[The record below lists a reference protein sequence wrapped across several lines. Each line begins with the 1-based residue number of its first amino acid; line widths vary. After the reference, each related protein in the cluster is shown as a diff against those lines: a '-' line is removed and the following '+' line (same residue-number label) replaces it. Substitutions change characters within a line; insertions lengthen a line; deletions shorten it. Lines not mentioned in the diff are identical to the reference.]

1 MSGFVE
7 RLLEV
12 RAIGDAVEI
21 WLNGGWAM
29 IALALNA
36 TILFAIGI
44 HAWTRLSGKNFT
56 KAKRRGWRDWIAD
69 PSKRHGPIGRRLD
82 FVMDAENLK
91 DLGVRFDELNQ
102 TELAPFD
109 RDLKFMRRAVSTAP
123 LLGLLG
129 TVTGMLATFKG
140 LASGAGG
147 DKTMDLVASGISEAL
162 ITTET
167 GLVIA
172 IPGLFLTFHLTR
184 QKERYSTFLSHMQ
197 SACTQYFCSG
207 KTTVSR

>member
-1 MSGFVE
+1 M
-7 RLLEV
+7 LEWLKGLAELP
-12 RAIGDAVEI
+12 AIRDAVEI

-36 TILFAIGI
+36 MILFAIGVHVWI
-44 HAWTRLSGKNFT
+44 RLRGKSFS
-56 KAKRRGWRDWIAD
+56 KAQRRGWREWITSPD
-69 PSKRHGPIGRRLD
+69 KRQGPIGRRLD

-91 DLGVRFDELNQ
+91 ELGVRFDELNH
-102 TELAPFD
+102 TELSPFD

-140 LASGAGG
+140 LAAGAGG

-172 IPGLFLTFHLTR
+172 IPGLFLTYHLAR
-184 QKERYSTFLSHMQ
+184 EKERYATFLSHLQ
-197 SACTQYFCSG
+197 SACTQHACS
-207 KTTVSR
+207 KLH